1 MAKFTQ
7 ATLNQ
12 VAGFD
17 AQILA
22 QNLIYSQKDFWNFEW
37 STITSYISG
46 WQAGTTPVDLTGAI
60 IDAQIIR
67 REITNF
73 HDSRTGLDFQIHDY
87 PIVPLI
93 TDISTTTTGTNI
105 LTCTSTIDM
114 FVGMPVRFTGG
125 VFGNVAINTT
135 YYVKEIITSTT
146 FTISDTRGAAPTYTV
161 GSVFLLTTAAGT
173 MNMVRVSP
181 SPIVLT
187 ITNRNDTA
195 GTFTLSFDDATWAII
210 AGDPELDINATEPAC
225 FTGRIKI
232 SFPAIGSQP
241 AYDEAVFLLFLVN
254 SDGVINYG

>member
-1 MAKFTQ
+1 MAKFAQ
-7 ATLNQ
+7 NTLNQ

-22 QNLIYSQKDFWNFEW
+22 QNLIYNQKDFWNFNW
-37 STITSYISG
+37 STITSYTSG
-46 WQAGTTPVDLTGAI
+46 WTTGTTPVDLTGAS

-67 REITNF
+67 REITDF

-93 TDISTTTTGTNI
+93 TAVTSTATSTNV
-105 LTCTSTIDM
+105 LTCTTTDDM
-114 FVGMPVRFTGG
+114 FVGMPVRFTGV
-125 VFGNVAINTT
+125 VFGNVVINTT

-161 GSVFLLTTAAGT
+161 GSVFALTTASGT

-181 SPIVLT
+181 SPINLT
-187 ITNRNDTA
+187 ITNVVNAA
-195 GTFTLSFDDATWAII
+195 GTFTLSFDDATWAVI

-232 SFPAIGSQP
+232 SFPAVGTQP

-254 SDGVINYG
+254 SDGVVNYG